1 LIRYHRL
8 TLDSIA
14 DGALCST
21 YLPWIESI
29 THIKAGEEEEL
40 ELRLN
45 SNYENVWRML
55 KQRLDE
61 PGVRLKS
68 RYSARL
74 YQWAKQYRVVGYKRV
89 SLATLRKILG
99 LEADEADREA
109 IAGQKLAALVAERLV
124 EVRAENPH
132 LSVEEAFGV
141 LEARH
146 PILFVEAEGLPPP
159 ITECR
164 ELEGRE
170 VARQIEAR
178 LAEIRT
184 ANPNLSIAECFGILE
199 EEESQ
204 LMSVD
209 MSVPPAARSVLVQGI
224 RY

>member
-1 LIRYHRL
+1 MTAL
-8 TLDSIA
+8 TSKRPA
-14 DGALCST
+14 QA
-21 YLPWIESI
+21 
-29 THIKAGEEEEL
+29 
-40 ELRLN
+40 
-45 SNYENVWRML
+45 
-55 KQRLDE
+55 
-61 PGVRLKS
+61 
-68 RYSARL
+68 
-74 YQWAKQYRVVGYKRV
+74 RV

-146 PILFVEAEGLPPP
+146 PILFVEAEGLPPA

-170 VARQIEAR
+170 AARQIETR

-199 EEESQ
+199 E
-204 LMSVD
+204 
-209 MSVPPAARSVLVQGI
+209 
-224 RY
+224 